1 MFPTLRFKPV
11 VFILDPLCISEL
23 YELQNGHD
31 QRCQNCHISKAAIDK
46 PIYSLRIV
54 FVLKCH
60 ILAYPNVNSQGCLA
74 ICVALAVTLK
84 EQRRFLFYYYYFL
97 KRLILK

>member
-1 MFPTLRFKPV
+1 MSHCNIKGFDADSPWNFKLIGLSDFYDYMNCKTLITK
-11 VFILDPLCISEL
+11 E
-23 YELQNGHD
+23 
-31 QRCQNCHISKAAIDK
+31 QNCHISKAAIDK

-74 ICVALAVTLK
+74 IWAALTL
-84 EQRRFLFYYYYFL
+84 LL
-97 KRLILK
+97 K